1 MKANSVGML
10 LGGVLLFGM
19 GAARGDWPQP
29 PDDIQKQVIPVE
41 GSDSAAE
48 VVRMDMDAALAGT
61 QPAGPNKIREMAT
74 SDRGYL
80 LCGNLF
86 GTDGFF
92 ALYEPKIASKPGS
105 PTLALAEYVDAGWKL
120 RGLWKMDIYWSP
132 EDARWSGPE
141 SQYDKNN
148 SPHLPF
154 TLEDL
159 ISDNTPEVIVSGEK
173 AKYFQARYVMRY
185 NKKSHGL
192 DLLTYSW
199 TAPQKVGD
207 YLRIVDTSGNKAIW
221 CEWTFLEWKDDKLV
235 ERAMWHSESPY
246 NNVDPSFFMVRTT
259 GPDGRKENFR
269 ATSSGA
275 WDFDITKDDKPFAK
289 VSAKWQPEKSEE
301 NAELMMGAWIFEKV
315 TGLPREYFPE
325 RHGPLDG
332 DKSKLEP
339 IEKFAEVEVV
349 GSDESKRRLSG
360 KK

>member
-1 MKANSVGML
+1 MKADSVWMLLVGML
-10 LGGVLLFGM
+10 LFGT
-19 GAARGDWPQP
+19 GAARADWPQP
-29 PDDIQKQVIPVE
+29 PDDIQTHVIPVD

-48 VVRMDMDAALAGT
+48 VVRMDMDVALAGT
-61 QPAGPNKIREMAT
+61 QPAGPNKIRQTAT
-74 SDRGYL
+74 SSRGYV

-92 ALYEPKIASKPGS
+92 ALYEPKIANKAGC

-120 RGLWKMDIYWSP
+120 RGLWKIDLYWVP
-132 EDARWSGPE
+132 QDTRWSGPE
-141 SQYDKNN
+141 SQYDKND
-148 SPHLPF
+148 SPNLPF

-185 NKKSHGL
+185 DKKSHGL

-207 YLRIVDTSGNKAIW
+207 YLRIVDTSGNKAVW
-221 CEWTFLEWKDDKLV
+221 CAWTFLEWKDNKLT

-246 NNVDPSFFMVRTT
+246 NNVDPSFFKVRTT
-259 GPDGRKENFR
+259 GADGKKENFR
-269 ATSSGA
+269 ATMSGA
-275 WDFDITKDDKPFAK
+275 GDYDISKDDKPFAK
-289 VSAKWQPEKSEE
+289 LSTKWLSGKSEE
-301 NAELMMGAWIFEKV
+301 NADLMMGAWIFEKL

-325 RHGPLDG
+325 RHGPLDQ
-332 DKSKLEP
+332 DKSKLEKL
-339 IEKFAEVEVV
+339 EEFAEVEVV
-349 GSDESKRRLSG
+349 GSEESTRRFSG